1 MKKEDRYA
9 ELQDKFNA
17 LEKYEKDF
25 ISWYVIGDIIR
36 QWYDER
42 NKAEKE
48 RPNDLRYIE
57 ALSNEA
63 HAMTIVQYDLL
74 NRIF

>member
-9 ELQDKFNA
+9 ELQNKFDA

-36 QWYDER
+36 QWYAER
-42 NKAEKE
+42 DKAEKE

-57 ALSNEA
+57 ALSDEA
-63 HAMTIVQYDLL
+63 RVMTIVQYSLL
-74 NRIF
+74 SRIF

>member
-9 ELQDKFNA
+9 ELQDKFDA
-17 LEKYEKDF
+17 LEKHEKDF

-42 NKAEKE
+42 NKVKKE

-63 HAMTIVQYDLL
+63 HVMTIVQYDLL